1 MTLFLLVF
9 LRFCYYGALC
19 FSGGGV
25 LFPIYIEDFVNKM
38 ELLTMHELGNLSA
51 ISQMT
56 PGPIG
61 INLATFLGFRI
72 AGFWGAL
79 AATTGLLFVPYF
91 LMLFAVK
98 SLEKWEQSRVVRGL
112 FLGIKPATIG
122 LMLAAMVI
130 YFEMSI
136 FSGPIP
142 WGYFWKILGP
152 VSNDTYVRPLAVV
165 IFVISGFLLYRT
177 KITIM
182 SVIIG
187 SAVVGA
193 IFAKFLQ

>member
-1 MTLFLLVF
+1 MTTILLIF
-9 LRFCYYGALC
+9 LRFCYYGSLC
-19 FSGGGV
+19 FSGGYI

-38 ELLTMHELGNLSA
+38 GLLTMHELGNLSA

-61 INLATFLGFRI
+61 INLATFLGFRL
-72 AGFWGAL
+72 AGFLGAF
-79 AATTGLLFVPYF
+79 AATAGLLFLPYF

-98 SLEKWEQSRVVRGL
+98 SLEKWESSRVVKGI
-112 FLGIKPATIG
+112 FIGIKPATIG
-122 LMLAAMVI
+122 LMLVALIM

-152 VSNDTYVRPLAVV
+152 ESNDTYVRPIAIG
-165 IFVISGFLLYRT
+165 IFLVAGFLLYRT
-177 KITIM
+177 KVSIM